1 MNSMY
6 ASAVHS
12 ATCTHAPAAMGWIY
26 GTLLTISISGFV
38 MITLRSAYLPS
49 DKEAVDDEDKQP
61 KASNQRSEESAARV
75 QRLYSDQQS
84 KRHHQSYEP
93 NANNMMPLSSYPD
106 RQDRFMDNDMHYLPS
121 GLTPRHDLDF
131 VVVAPNAYDDD
142 VSAL

>member
-1 MNSMY
+1 MY

-49 DKEAVDDEDKQP
+49 DQEAPDGDNKQHNT
-61 KASNQRSEESAARV
+61 SNQRSQESAARV
-75 QRLYSDQQS
+75 QRLYRDQQNT
-84 KRHHQSYEP
+84 QCQDYEP
-93 NANNMMPLSSYPD
+93 KVNNMVPSYYQ
-106 RQDRFMDNDMHYLPS
+106 QDQFTDNDMRYLPS
-121 GLTPRHDLDF
+121 GLTPRHDLNF
-131 VVVAPNAYDDD
+131 VVVAPNEYDD